1 MRYFRGH
8 KSQVTQLALSPLN
21 DTFLS
26 VAPSESLCLWDL
38 RTAHLQGRL
47 NFTPSQDLQ
56 AQPQA
61 LAAFDPQG
69 LVFAVAT
76 GSKYLRLYDARNWD
90 RGAFTTFE
98 ISSSTSLQTGHWNA
112 LQFSPDGKE
121 ILIGTGLDTTVGIV
135 LDSFD
140 GNVKGTIESPD
151 PVNFNSLTYT
161 PDSKFIIGGRIDG
174 QLNVWTPSNPNSIVE
189 TIEGI
194 SKDPING
201 LAFNPKFTI
210 LATVGDGT
218 VFYI

>member
-1 MRYFRGH
+1 M
-8 KSQVTQLALSPLN
+8 
-21 DTFLS
+21 
-26 VAPSESLCLWDL
+26 
-38 RTAHLQGRL
+38 
-47 NFTPSQDLQ
+47 
-56 AQPQA
+56 
-61 LAAFDPQG
+61 AAFDPQG

-98 ISSSTSLQTGHWNA
+98 ISSSTSLQTGNWNT

-161 PDSKFIIGGRIDG
+161 PDSKFIIGGRNDG
-174 QLNVWTPSNPNSIVE
+174 QLNVWTPSNPKSIVE

-201 LAFNPKFTI
+201 LAFNPKFAM